1 MEELQISHE
10 KFDLMNKSMK
20 NMRKLLRDKI
30 EYSKDKVYLPMP
42 SSSSDRLSLDNVD
55 KLYVLLSLSFEEIS
69 YRLADIGFRQAS
81 EAIEAAVDGFRHI
94 YDMMADYTLSASEY
108 CEEMKTRKYRIAEAT
123 ISTDIL
129 CRP

>member
-10 KFDLMNKSMK
+10 KFNLMNKSMK

-42 SSSSDRLSLDNVD
+42 ASSDRLNLDNVD

-69 YRLADIGFRQAS
+69 YRLADIGFDQAS

-108 CEEMKTRKYRIAEAT
+108 CEEMKTRKYRIAEAAV
-123 ISTDIL
+123 STDNL